1 MSIPLRK
8 SALEAWVRDKIGLP
22 GHRELTRKAL
32 TAYQIRKLR
41 ATIDYVKTRS
51 PFYKRYLA
59 DRSAHAIRC
68 PQDLADWPL
77 IEARDLRQDPAA
89 FLCVSQSA
97 LERVV
102 TLRDMKNGT
111 NPARLFFTAGD
122 LELSVDFF
130 HQSMAGL
137 VTRRQRVLILLPG
150 RLPHSVGDLLA
161 RALGRLE
168 AIAYLDE
175 VHDPE
180 AALEIV
186 SKHRIDSL
194 IGAPTQVAAMARHAR
209 AAELVRG
216 RLRSIWL
223 GTREAPRAVIDE
235 IAHRFGCP
243 VFVHY
248 GMAEMCPG
256 AGVQCTAREGFHLR
270 EADLLIEI
278 IDPQSG
284 RPLADGRPGELVFTT
299 LTRAGMPL
307 VRYRTGVMAAIMTA
321 PCPCGSVLR
330 RLALAEGLYYNSPKP
345 QFWKI
350 AVKPVDV
357 RTGF

>member
-1 MSIPLRK
+1 MSIPLRI
-8 SALEAWVRDKIGLP
+8 SPLETWVRGKIGLP

-32 TAYQIRKLR
+32 AAYQTRKLR
-41 ATIDYVKTRS
+41 ATIHYVKTRS
-51 PFYKRYLA
+51 PFYKRCLA
-59 DRSAHAIRC
+59 GRSADAIQC

-77 IEARDLRQDPAA
+77 TEARDLRQNPTA

-102 TLRDMKNGT
+102 TLRDVKDGT

-122 LELSVDFF
+122 LRLSVDFF
-130 HQSMAGL
+130 HQSMAGQ
-137 VTRRQRVLILLPG
+137 VTPGQRVLILLPG
-150 RLPHSVGDLLA
+150 RLPHSVGDLLV
-161 RALGRLE
+161 RALSRIE

-175 VHDPE
+175 GHDPE
-180 AALEIV
+180 AALETV
-186 SKHRIDSL
+186 FKRRIDSL
-194 IGAPTQVAAMARHAR
+194 IGAPAQVAAMARLPR
-209 AAELVRG
+209 AAELGGG

-223 GTREAPRAVIDE
+223 GSREAARAVIDE

-248 GMAEMCPG
+248 GVAEMCPG
-256 AGVQCTAREGFHLR
+256 AGVQCSARDGFHLR

-284 RPLADGRPGELVFTT
+284 RPLADGRRGELVFTT

-307 VRYRTGVMAAIMTA
+307 VRYRTGVTAAIMTA

-330 RLALAEGLYYNSPKP
+330 RLARVES
-345 QFWKI
+345 
-350 AVKPVDV
+350 
-357 RTGF
+357 